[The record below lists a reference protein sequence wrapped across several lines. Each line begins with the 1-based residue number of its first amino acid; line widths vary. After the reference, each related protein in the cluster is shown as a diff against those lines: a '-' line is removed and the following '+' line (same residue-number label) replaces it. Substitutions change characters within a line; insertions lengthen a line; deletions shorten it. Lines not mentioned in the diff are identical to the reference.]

1 MSSKAKLLT
10 LNRRSKPQPYLEN
23 EMSSKASITVNK
35 KTLTVRDA
43 VFDLLR
49 ELEMRTMFGNP
60 GSTELAFLTPW
71 PADLRYVLAL
81 QEASAVAMADAYAQA
96 TGNAAFVNLHSAAGL
111 GNGLGTLYTAFRNQ
125 SPLIV
130 TAGQQTRSLLPYDPY
145 LGAERA
151 TEFPRPYVKWACEP
165 ARAEDVPVAIAQ
177 AYAIA
182 MERPRGPVFVS
193 IPSDDWDKP
202 TVPVHARRHTWDVA
216 PLPESIAELADALAA
231 SKKPALV
238 LGAEVDRQEAYGLAI
253 ELAEHLNTPVFEA
266 PNSSRSSFPQDHR
279 LFAGFLPAIPEHLSE
294 VLQSFDLVLVIGAP
308 VFSFHVPGKAAIFES
323 GPRLFQI
330 TDNALSAARSQATD
344 TIVSSMVPAL
354 NGLLQRLPKFSR
366 EAPQSARRMVPVPPK
381 DPIQPEFAMQEIAR
395 AVGRDVIVV
404 EEAPSHRPAMQK
416 HLPILQPKGFYTMA
430 SGGLG
435 WGLPA
440 AVGVALAEKEPV
452 ICLIGDGS
460 AMYSIQALWT
470 AVQEKLPLVMIVLN
484 NHGYGAMKSFSQLL
498 GIGEPPGIRLPGISY
513 PEVARGFG
521 AIGVEV
527 TRSSD
532 IYQALQSA
540 LQREGPTLIDIQI
553 DPNAGDLY

>member
-1 MSSKAKLLT
+1 MLPG
-10 LNRRSKPQPYLEN
+10 RRDHVYFKSGLRAYLAVLERKN
-23 EMSSKASITVNK
+23 ANKIVAPCFKSIC
-35 KTLTVRDA
+35 
-43 VFDLLR
+43 DLI
-49 ELEMRTMFGNP
+49 EHFRTQMPILFP
-60 GSTELAFLTPW
+60 IRVTEC
-71 PADLRYVLAL
+71 
-81 QEASAVAMADAYAQA
+81 S
-96 TGNAAFVNLHSAAGL
+96 
-111 GNGLGTLYTAFRNQ
+111 NGCA
-125 SPLIV
+125 
-130 TAGQQTRSLLPYDPY
+130 YDPY
-145 LGAERA
+145 LGAERP

-182 MERPRGPVFVS
+182 MERPRGPAFVS

-216 PLPESIAELADALAA
+216 PLEESIAELADALAA

-238 LGAEVDRQEAYGLAI
+238 VGAEVDRQDAYALAV

-266 PNSSRSSFPQDHR
+266 PNSSRSRFPEDHR
-279 LFAGFLPAIPEHLSE
+279 LFAGFLPAIPEHLFDA
-294 VLQSFDLVLVIGAP
+294 LQSFDLVVVIGAP

-323 GPRLFQI
+323 GPRIFQI
-330 TDNALSAARSQATD
+330 TDNPLSAARGQATD

-354 NGLLQRLPKFSR
+354 KAMLQRLPKSSR
-366 EAPQSARRMVPVPPK
+366 KEPQITRRIVPVAAK
-381 DPIQPEFAMQEIAR
+381 DPIQPDFAMQEIAR
-395 AVGRDVIVV
+395 AVGRDIIVV

-416 HLPILQPKGFYTMA
+416 HLPILRPKGFYTMA

-440 AVGVALAEKEPV
+440 AVGVALAEKQPV
-452 ICLIGDGS
+452 VCVIGDGS

-470 AVQEKLPLVMIVLN
+470 AVQEKLPLVMIVQN

-498 GIGEPPGIRLPGISY
+498 GRPSEPPGIRLPGISY
-513 PEVARGFG
+513 PDVARGFG
-521 AIGVEV
+521 AVGVEV

-540 LQREGPTLIDIQI
+540 LQREGPTLIDLQI

>member
-1 MSSKAKLLT
+1 MNLEVSLT
-10 LNRRSKPQPYLEN
+10 TK
-23 EMSSKASITVNK
+23 K
-35 KTLTVRDA
+35 KTKTLSVRDA

-49 ELEMRTMFGNP
+49 ELGIDTIFGNP

-81 QEASAVAMADAYAQA
+81 QEASAVAMADGYAQA

-130 TAGQQTRSLLPYDPY
+130 TAGQQTRDLLPYDPY
-145 LGAERA
+145 LGADRP

-193 IPSDDWDKP
+193 IPCDDWEHSV
-202 TVPVHARRHTWDVA
+202 VPVHAGRHAWDVE
-216 PLPESIAELADALAA
+216 PLQSSVAELVDALAA
-231 SKKPALV
+231 SKNPALV
-238 LGAEVDRQEAYGLAI
+238 VGAEVDRQDGYALAI
-253 ELAEHLNTPVFEA
+253 ELAERLNTPVFEA
-266 PNSSRSSFPQDHR
+266 PNSSRSSFPEDHR

-294 VLQSFDLVLVIGAP
+294 ALQNFDLILVIGAP
-308 VFSFHVPGKAAIFES
+308 VFTFHVPGKAAIFDS
-323 GPRLFQI
+323 GPRIFQI
-330 TDNALSAARSQATD
+330 TDNALSAARSHATD

-354 NGLLQRLPKFSR
+354 KALLQRLPKSSHK
-366 EAPQSARRMVPVPPK
+366 EPQTPRDILLVLPK

-395 AVGRDVIVV
+395 AVGRDMIVV

-416 HLPILQPKGFYTMA
+416 HLPILRPKGFYTMA

-440 AVGVALAEKEPV
+440 AVGVALAEKQPV
-452 ICLIGDGS
+452 VCLIGDGS

-470 AVQEKLPLVMIVLN
+470 AVQEKLSLVMIVLN
-484 NHGYGAMKSFSQLL
+484 NRGYGAMKSFGRLL
-498 GIGEPPGIRLPGISY
+498 GTSEPPGIHLPGISY
-513 PEVARGFG
+513 VNIASGFG
-521 AIGVEV
+521 AVGVEV
-527 TRSSD
+527 SRSSD

-540 LQREGPTLIDIQI
+540 LRREGPTLIDIQI

>member
-1 MSSKAKLLT
+1 M
-10 LNRRSKPQPYLEN
+10 EN
-23 EMSSKASITVNK
+23 EMSYVENEVSSKASLTVHK
-35 KTLTVRDA
+35 TTLTVRDA

-49 ELEMRTMFGNP
+49 ELGIYTMFGNP

-71 PADLRYVLAL
+71 PADLHYVLAL

-130 TAGQQTRSLLPYDPY
+130 TAGQQTRDLLPYDPY
-145 LGAERA
+145 LGADRP

-193 IPSDDWDKP
+193 IPADDWDKP
-202 TVPVHARRHTWDVA
+202 TIPMHPRRHTWDVA
-216 PLPESIAELADALAA
+216 PLQESIADLADALTA

-238 LGAEVDRQEAYGLAI
+238 VGSEVDRQDAYGLAI
-253 ELAEHLNTPVFEA
+253 ELAEHLNIPVFEA
-266 PNSSRSSFPQDHR
+266 PNSSRSSFPEDHR

-294 VLQSFDLVLVIGAP
+294 ALQSFDLVVVIGAP
-308 VFSFHVPGKAAIFES
+308 VFTFHVPGKAAIFES
-323 GPRLFQI
+323 GPRIFQI
-330 TDNALSAARSQATD
+330 TDNALSAARSRATD

-354 NGLLQRLPKFSR
+354 NGLLERLPKSAR
-366 EAPQSARRMVPVPPK
+366 EAPQRARGIVPVLPK
-381 DPIQPEFAMQEIAR
+381 EPIQPEFAMQEIAR
-395 AVGRDVIVV
+395 AVGHDVIVV

-416 HLPILQPKGFYTMA
+416 HLPILRPKGFYTMA

-452 ICLIGDGS
+452 VCLIGDGS

-470 AVQEKLPLVMIVLN
+470 AVQEKLPMVMIVLN
-484 NHGYGAMKSFSQLL
+484 NHWYGAMKSFGRLL
-498 GIGEPPGIRLPGISY
+498 GTSEPPGIHLPGISY
-513 PEVARGFG
+513 PDVARGLG
-521 AIGVEV
+521 AVGVEV

-540 LQREGPTLIDIQI
+540 LQRESPTLIDIQI

>member
-1 MSSKAKLLT
+1 MTSKV
-10 LNRRSKPQPYLEN
+10 EV
-23 EMSSKASITVNK
+23 EMSSKASLTVNK
-35 KTLTVRDA
+35 STLTVRDA

-49 ELEMRTMFGNP
+49 ELGMYTMFGNP

-71 PADLRYVLAL
+71 PEDLHYVLAL
-81 QEASAVAMADAYAQA
+81 QEASAVAMADGYAQA

-125 SPLIV
+125 SPLVV
-130 TAGQQTRSLLPYDPY
+130 TAGQQTRNLLPYDPY
-145 LGAERA
+145 LGAERP

-177 AYAIA
+177 GYAIA

-202 TVPVHARRHTWDVA
+202 TVPLHARRHTWDVA
-216 PLPESIAELADALAA
+216 PLQESIAELADALVA
-231 SKKPALV
+231 SRKAALV
-238 LGAEVDRQEAYGLAI
+238 VGAEVDRQEAYALAI
-253 ELAEHLNTPVFEA
+253 ELAEHLNAPVFEA

-279 LFAGFLPAIPEHLSE
+279 LFAGFLPAIPERLSE
-294 VLQSFDLVLVIGAP
+294 DLQSFDLVLVIGAP

-323 GPRLFQI
+323 GPRIFQI

-354 NGLLQRLPKFSR
+354 NVLLERLPKFSR
-366 EAPQSARRMVPVPPK
+366 EAPQSARRVVPVLPK

-416 HLPILQPKGFYTMA
+416 HLPILRPKGFYTMA

-440 AVGVALAEKEPV
+440 AVGVALAEKQPV
-452 ICLIGDGS
+452 VCLIGDGA

-470 AVQEKLPLVMIVLN
+470 AAQEKLPMVMIVLN
-484 NHGYGAMKSFSQLL
+484 NHGYGAMKSFSHLL
-498 GIGEPPGIRLPGISY
+498 GNGEPPGIRLPGISY
-513 PEVARGFG
+513 PDVAHGFG
-521 AIGVEV
+521 AVGVEV
-527 TRSSD
+527 MRSSD
-532 IYQALQSA
+532 IYQAVQSA
-540 LQREGPTLIDIQI
+540 LQRQGPTLIDIQI

>member
-1 MSSKAKLLT
+1 MNLEVSLT
-10 LNRRSKPQPYLEN
+10 TK
-23 EMSSKASITVNK
+23 K
-35 KTLTVRDA
+35 KTKTLSVRDA

-49 ELEMRTMFGNP
+49 ELGIDTIFGNP

-81 QEASAVAMADAYAQA
+81 QEASAVAMADGYAQA

-130 TAGQQTRSLLPYDPY
+130 TAGQQTRDLLLYDPY
-145 LGAERA
+145 LGADRP

-193 IPSDDWDKP
+193 IPCDDWEHSV
-202 TVPVHARRHTWDVA
+202 VPVHAGRHAWDVE
-216 PLPESIAELADALAA
+216 PLQSSVAELVDALAA
-231 SKKPALV
+231 SKNPALV
-238 LGAEVDRQEAYGLAI
+238 VGAEVDRQDGYALAI
-253 ELAEHLNTPVFEA
+253 ELAERLNTPVFEA
-266 PNSSRSSFPQDHR
+266 PNSSRSSFPEDHR
-279 LFAGFLPAIPEHLSE
+279 LFAGFLPAIPERLSE
-294 VLQSFDLVLVIGAP
+294 ALQNFDLILVIGAP
-308 VFSFHVPGKAAIFES
+308 VFTFHVPGKAAIFDS
-323 GPRLFQI
+323 GPRIFQI
-330 TDNALSAARSQATD
+330 TDNALSAARSHATD

-354 NGLLQRLPKFSR
+354 KALLQRLPKSSHK
-366 EAPQSARRMVPVPPK
+366 EPQTPRDILLVLPK

-395 AVGRDVIVV
+395 AVGRDMIVV

-416 HLPILQPKGFYTMA
+416 HLPILRPKGFYTMA

-440 AVGVALAEKEPV
+440 AVGVALAEKQPV
-452 ICLIGDGS
+452 VCLIGDGS

-470 AVQEKLPLVMIVLN
+470 AVQEKLSLVMIVLN
-484 NHGYGAMKSFSQLL
+484 NRGYGAMKSFGRLL
-498 GIGEPPGIRLPGISY
+498 GTSEPPGIHLPGISY
-513 PEVARGFG
+513 VNIASGLG
-521 AIGVEV
+521 AVGVEV
-527 TRSSD
+527 SRSSD
-532 IYQALQSA
+532 IYQALQRA
-540 LQREGPTLIDIQI
+540 LRREGPTLIDIQI

>member
-1 MSSKAKLLT
+1 MSSNTSLP
-10 LNRRSKPQPYLEN
+10 LNKR
-23 EMSSKASITVNK
+23 
-35 KTLTVRDA
+35 TLTVRDA

-49 ELEMRTMFGNP
+49 ELGMRTIFGNP

-71 PADLRYVLAL
+71 PADLHYVLAL

-96 TGNAAFVNLHSAAGL
+96 TGNAAFVNLPSAAGL

-130 TAGQQTRSLLPYDPY
+130 TAGQQTRSLLLYDPY

-165 ARAEDVPVAIAQ
+165 ARAEDVPATIAQ

-216 PLPESIAELADALAA
+216 PLQTSIAELADALTV

-238 LGAEVDRQEAYGLAI
+238 VGSEVDRQDAYALAV
-253 ELAEHLNTPVFEA
+253 ELAEQLNIPVFEA
-266 PNSSRSSFPQDHR
+266 PNSSRSRFPEDHR
-279 LFAGFLPAIPEHLSE
+279 LFAGFLPAIPEHLSDA
-294 VLQSFDLVLVIGAP
+294 LQSFDLVLVIGAP
-308 VFSFHVPGKAAIFES
+308 VFSFHVPGKAAIFDS
-323 GPRLFQI
+323 GPRIFQI
-330 TDNALSAARSQATD
+330 TDNPLSAARSQATD
-344 TIVSSMVPAL
+344 TIVGSMVPAL
-354 NGLLQRLPKFSR
+354 NGLLQCLPKSSHKG
-366 EAPQSARRMVPVPPK
+366 PQIPRLIVPVEAR
-381 DPIQPEFAMQEIAR
+381 DPIQPDFAMQEIAR
-395 AVGRDVIVV
+395 AVGRDIIVV
-404 EEAPSHRPAMQK
+404 EEAPSHRPSMQK
-416 HLPILQPKGFYTMA
+416 HLPILRPKGFYTMA

-440 AVGVALAEKEPV
+440 AVGVALAEKQPV

-470 AVQEKLPLVMIVLN
+470 AVQEKLPMVMIVLN

-498 GIGEPPGIRLPGISY
+498 GTSEPPGIRLPGISY
-513 PEVARGFG
+513 PDVARGFG
-521 AIGVEV
+521 AVGVEV

-532 IYQALQSA
+532 IYQALQRA
-540 LQREGPTLIDIQI
+540 IQREVPTLIDIQM

>member
-1 MSSKAKLLT
+1 MS
-10 LNRRSKPQPYLEN
+10 YLEN
-23 EMSSKASITVNK
+23 EVSPKASLTVHK
-35 KTLTVRDA
+35 ETVTVRDA

-49 ELEMRTMFGNP
+49 ELGMRTMFGNP

-71 PADLRYVLAL
+71 PEDFRYVLAL

-111 GNGLGTLYTAFRNQ
+111 GNGLGNLYTAFRNQ
-125 SPLIV
+125 TPLIV
-130 TAGQQTRSLLPYDPY
+130 TAGQQTRDLLPYDPY
-145 LGAERA
+145 LGAERP

-202 TVPVHARRHTWDVA
+202 TVPVHAHRHTWDVA
-216 PLPESIAELADALAA
+216 PLQESIAELADALAA

-238 LGAEVDRQEAYGLAI
+238 VGAEVDRQDAYALAL
-253 ELAEHLNTPVFEA
+253 ELAEQLNTPVFEA
-266 PNSSRSSFPQDHR
+266 PNSSRSSFPEDHR
-279 LFAGFLPAIPEHLSE
+279 LFAGFLPAIPEHLSDA
-294 VLQSFDLVLVIGAP
+294 LQSFDLVLIIGAP

-323 GPRLFQI
+323 GPRIFQI
-330 TDNALSAARSQATD
+330 TDNPLSAARSQATD

-354 NGLLQRLPKFSR
+354 KALLHRLPKSSR
-366 EAPQSARRMVPVPPK
+366 KEPQIARHIVPVAAK

-416 HLPILQPKGFYTMA
+416 HLPILRPKGFYTMA

-440 AVGVALAEKEPV
+440 TVGVALAEKQPV
-452 ICLIGDGS
+452 VCLIGDGS

-470 AVQEKLPLVMIVLN
+470 AVQEKLPMVMIVLN
-484 NHGYGAMKSFSQLL
+484 NHGYGAMKSFSRLL
-498 GIGEPPGIRLPGISY
+498 GDSEPPGIRLPGISY
-513 PEVARGFG
+513 VNVARGFG
-521 AIGVEV
+521 AVGIEV
-527 TRSSD
+527 TRSGD
-532 IYQALQSA
+532 VYGAVQDA
-540 LQREGPTLIDIQI
+540 LQRESPTLIDIQI
-553 DPNAGDLY
+553 DPSAGDLY